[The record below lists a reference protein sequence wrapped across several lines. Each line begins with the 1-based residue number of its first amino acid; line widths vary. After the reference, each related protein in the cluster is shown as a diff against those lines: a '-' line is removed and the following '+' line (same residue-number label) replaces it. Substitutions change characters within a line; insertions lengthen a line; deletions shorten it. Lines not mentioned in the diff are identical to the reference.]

1 VIARK
6 RKETTTSNNTI
17 AKGKTTT
24 KRIATS
30 ISNPEQNKS
39 RLNNSYNKRRGVAR
53 SAGSTKMM
61 SRWRNKK
68 LEYSMKYN

>member
-6 RKETTTSNNTI
+6 RKETTTSKNTI

-30 ISNPEQNKS
+30 ISNPEKNKS
-39 RLNNSYNKRRGVAR
+39 RLNNTYD
-53 SAGSTKMM
+53 KMGD
-61 SRWRNKK
+61 
-68 LEYSMKYN
+68 L